1 MASPYLKEIKFYI
14 YFVHIL
20 VIAFR
25 RVGRQHMY
33 IKPLM
38 PTGIPANV
46 PLMPQYFKD
55 AGYTTHAVGKWHLG
69 FCHQN
74 YTPTYRG
81 FDSFY
86 GFYLG
91 AQVQRPTC
99 SAGTGTEVTVMF
111 L

>member
-1 MASPYLKEIKFYI
+1 
-14 YFVHIL
+14 
-20 VIAFR
+20 
-25 RVGRQHMY
+25 MY
-33 IKPLM
+33 IKELM
-38 PTGIPANV
+38 PAGLAANV
-46 PLMPQYFKD
+46 KIMPQYFKD

-91 AQVQRPTC
+91 SQVVIISYFLSPTLF
-99 SAGTGTEVTVMF
+99 SIF
-111 L
+111 I